1 MRAPAS
7 INPPQTSNGYYACMS
22 ILLIAQGVVEVGRA
36 RGRGGRRGLNSRRRR
51 RSSSGFPVFRFR
63 PPCPRSLVLAR
74 CCRGHTAGPQR
85 NSNARTP
92 RTQPGNDS
100 TYGSDAIALEH
111 IRVGS
116 EPSGR
121 VVVAAVVHIV
131 VAAFSV
137 VVVVVAVGRRRRRRR
152 RRGSTR
158 VQEEEESTGQG
169 SNGPRVNRPRV
180 WIGEEC

>member
-1 MRAPAS
+1 MHVNSSDNCA
-7 INPPQTSNGYYACMS
+7 
-22 ILLIAQGVVEVGRA
+22 GR
-36 RGRGGRRGLNSRRRR
+36 RGWKGKGKGGRRGLNSRRR
-51 RSSSGFPVFRFR
+51 SGFPVFRFR

-85 NSNARTP
+85 NSSNARTP

-121 VVVAAVVHIV
+121 RVVVAAVVHIIV
-131 VAAFSV
+131 VAVAS

-158 VQEEEESTGQG
+158 VQEEESTGQG